1 MEQTQIEIDLVKEY
15 QASIDSFKNDLKEKD
30 FEQKDIELFEMI
42 FEIGYQSGAND
53 VAEKIKTIVNEY
65 EATGKVGDIALAK
78 NS

>member
-1 MEQTQIEIDLVKEY
+1 MEQTEIEINLVKEY

-42 FEIGYQSGAND
+42 FEMGYQSGAND